1 VGQDK
6 AERMMQRRLWT
17 EWAVLFL
24 ALPVVIAMVLP
35 PGSMFPALFA
45 GGALGLWL
53 LHQTGGF
60 RWRDLM
66 QGRVDGVV
74 VAVFAAVT
82 LAVALTVALA
92 TTGDPLRF
100 IRERPGFFVLVMVFY
115 PVLSALPQE
124 LLFRVLWFRRYEGIL
139 PQGWPGIVLNAAAF
153 SLAHLMYWS
162 GIVAAMTFAG
172 GLVFAWAYQ
181 RRGSFLM
188 AVVLHALAGQ
198 IVFALGLGMF
208 FYSGNVARPF

>member
-1 VGQDK
+1 MAQG
-6 AERMMQRRLWT
+6 RLRV

-24 ALPVVIAMVLP
+24 ALPLVIAAVLP

-45 GGALGLWL
+45 GTALGIWL
-53 LHQTGGF
+53 LHRTDGF
-60 RWRDLM
+60 HWRDLL
-66 QGRVDGVV
+66 QGRVDPAP
-74 VAVFAAVT
+74 VAVFAAAT
-82 LAVALTVALA
+82 LAVALTVVPT

-100 IRERPGFFVLVMVFY
+100 AIARPGFLLLVLIFY

-124 LLFRVLWFRRYEGIL
+124 LVFRVLWFRRYAGIL
-139 PQGWPGIVLNAAAF
+139 PDGAPGIVLNAAVF

-172 GLVFAWAYQ
+172 GLAFAWAYQ
-181 RRGSFLM
+181 RRGSFAM
-188 AVVLHALAGQ
+188 AVLMHALAGQ

-208 FYSGNVARPF
+208 FYAGNAMRPF